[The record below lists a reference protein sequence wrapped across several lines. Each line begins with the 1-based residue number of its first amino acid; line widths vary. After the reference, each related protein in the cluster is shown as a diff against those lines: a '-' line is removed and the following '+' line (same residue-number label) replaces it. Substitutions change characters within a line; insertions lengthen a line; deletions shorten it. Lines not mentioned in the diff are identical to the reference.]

1 MDINIFTLIG
11 ELIVIAVI
19 ILAIFIIITLILGK
33 TLLKTRKL
41 LFPRL
46 LLFTLDLTYP
56 VIKKLLILFKK
67 DDLLIDRISIDLR
80 NRMNHNT
87 FKTLDS
93 KDVVIIL
100 PHCLRA
106 QKCPAVLG
114 NSGLECVECGKCS
127 IGVFKIICDKK
138 GIGLYVVP
146 GSTFIKQVIKQRP
159 IKGAIGVAC
168 PIDLNNMMTSLSQFT
183 TQGVGLLKD
192 GCINTLVNE
201 DDVIEILNIPKPVTH
216 YTKEEIRNGDN
227 AFH

>member
-1 MDINIFTLIG
+1 MDINIFVLIG

-19 ILAIFIIITLILGK
+19 ILAIFIIITLVLGK

-80 NRMNHNT
+80 NRMNRNT
-87 FKTLDS
+87 FKTLDA

-127 IGVFKIICDKK
+127 IGVFKIIW
-138 GIGLYVVP
+138 I
-146 GSTFIKQVIKQRP
+146 F
-159 IKGAIGVAC
+159 
-168 PIDLNNMMTSLSQFT
+168 
-183 TQGVGLLKD
+183 
-192 GCINTLVNE
+192 
-201 DDVIEILNIPKPVTH
+201 
-216 YTKEEIRNGDN
+216 
-227 AFH
+227 